1 MVGIGLSGA
10 QAQSPI
16 DGALPDALTSR
27 TARCCLTVTTTTLV
41 VGTAASFIALDRA
54 WYSGYDRSPFHFFN
68 DGAEWLQMDKTGHF
82 FSTYTLG
89 SWSNAMLRHCGMQE
103 RRARWVGGSVG
114 LVLLTG
120 VEILDGTS
128 AGWGFSA
135 WDMVANVGGA
145 SLFIGQDALWGE
157 QRIRPKL
164 SAHLTDFAAQRPDL
178 LGSGL
183 ADRILKDYNGLTL
196 WLSGNVNSLTGCDAL
211 PPWLNVA
218 VGYGAEG
225 MITAMEPTYPETSP
239 ANERWYRQFY
249 LSPDIDLTRVK
260 TRSKALRTVFFVLN
274 SIKIPAP
281 ALEVRSTGKVVGH
294 WLYF

>member
-1 MVGIGLSGA
+1 MVARSRTLIRRILHFGSMVGIGLSGA

-89 SWSNAMLRHCGMQE
+89 SWSNAMLRRCGMQE

-120 VEILDGTS
+120 VEDPGWDVGRVGVFRLGYGGQCGRRIAVHR
-128 AGWGFSA
+128 AGRPLGRTTDQTQALCALNRFRGPA
-135 WDMVANVGGA
+135 TRP
-145 SLFIGQDALWGE
+145 FGQRLG
-157 QRIRPKL
+157 
-164 SAHLTDFAAQRPDL
+164 RPDPE
-178 LGSGL
+178 GL
-183 ADRILKDYNGLTL
+183 
-196 WLSGNVNSLTGCDAL
+196 
-211 PPWLNVA
+211 
-218 VGYGAEG
+218 
-225 MITAMEPTYPETSP
+225 
-239 ANERWYRQFY
+239 
-249 LSPDIDLTRVK
+249 
-260 TRSKALRTVFFVLN
+260 
-274 SIKIPAP
+274 
-281 ALEVRSTGKVVGH
+281 
-294 WLYF
+294 